1 MGKKNKIFS
10 FMYKHMF
17 LTIILGVLLVGAICF
32 CFSLVIK
39 GLKSHRN
46 YELSFSQDEFVF
58 DCNTSDGSECA
69 PRIVSGDFSKYDD
82 VTVVYSD
89 IHECSINSNKFECG
103 TYGYLS
109 LSDYYQTKEFDMAL
123 LPDSFEETMKIS
135 IVEKTDDLVL
145 HEGETYLSKNI
156 TIKFNLSDT
165 DKRLIAN
172 RQKTWLSEQ
181 ESSSTSDN
189 SSTSNDNNSSATSP
203 ADNANSSQAAD
214 TGWKETLDAYEKW
227 VDSYVAFMK
236 KYKDANPSDM
246 ASMIGDYSKMS
257 QELVEWSDKVGKLD
271 DNLSSDDLKYY
282 LEVTSRCTQK
292 MAEIANY

>member
-1 MGKKNKIFS
+1 MSKKNKIFS

-32 CFSLVIK
+32 AFSSVIK

-58 DCNTSDGSECA
+58 DCNSSDGSECT
-69 PRIVSGDFSKYDD
+69 PRIISGDFSKYDD
-82 VTVVYSD
+82 IIVAHDD
-89 IHECSINSNKFECG
+89 IHECSINSDKFECEM
-103 TYGYLS
+103 YGHLT
-109 LSDYYQTKEFDMAL
+109 LSDYYKTKEFDATL
-123 LPDSFEETMKIS
+123 LPDSFETTMKVS
-135 IVEKTDDLVL
+135 IIEKTDDLIL
-145 HEGETYLSKNI
+145 HKGETYLSKNI
-156 TIKFNLSDT
+156 TIRFNLSDT

-172 RQKTWLSEQ
+172 RQKTWLAEQ

-189 SSTSNDNNSSATSP
+189 NSSSNT
-203 ADNANSSQAAD
+203 DNSSNTPSTNSAD
-214 TGWKETLDAYEKW
+214 SSQTTNTGWKETLDTYEKW

-236 KYKDANPSDM
+236 KYKNANSSDM
-246 ASMIGDYSKMS
+246 ASMMGDYSKMT
-257 QELVEWSDKVGKLD
+257 QELVEWSDKVDKLD

-292 MAEIANY
+292 MAEITN

>member
-32 CFSLVIK
+32 CFSSVIK

-46 YELSFSQDEFVF
+46 YELSFSQDGFVF
-58 DCNTSDGSECA
+58 DCNTSDGSECT
-69 PRIVSGDFSKYDD
+69 PRIISGDFSKYDD
-82 VTVVYSD
+82 VIVAYSD

-109 LSDYYQTKEFDMAL
+109 LSDYYETKEFDMAL
-123 LPDSFEETMKIS
+123 LPDSFEKTMKIS
-135 IVEKTDDLVL
+135 IVEKTDDLVW
-145 HEGETYLSKNI
+145 HKGETYLSKNI

-189 SSTSNDNNSSATSP
+189 NSTSNNNSSTASST
-203 ADNANSSQAAD
+203 DNANSSQATD
-214 TGWKETLDAYEKW
+214 TKWKETLDAYENW

-236 KYKDANPSDM
+236 KYKNANSSEI
-246 ASMIGDYSKMS
+246 ASMMGDYSKMA
-257 QELVEWSDKVGKLD
+257 QELVEWSDKVDKLD

-292 MAEIANY
+292 MAEITN